1 MAAERFNGIKVNV
14 DRLTDDELLG
24 MVDHQTE
31 RLYHTENDLNK
42 LIGHAAARGLIQSP
56 EPGEVVSLDDYRQG
70 KLFEMPDGA
79 A

>member
-14 DRLTDDELLG
+14 DRLTDEELLG

-31 RLYHTENDLNK
+31 RLYRTENDLNK
-42 LIGHAAARGLIQSP
+42 LIGHAAARGLLPQP
-56 EPGEVVSLDDYRQG
+56 EPEQLAEVIPHPT
-70 KLFEMPDGA
+70 LFDIPDGA